1 MSELGWHM
9 MAALV
14 TYLYLGHVAVEAI
27 GSRCHL
33 PRLPRSVYHL
43 ACSRSRCVITLA
55 LQALSS
61 TESSNLQMSRL
72 WGQLYVDVSRVR
84 LDSP

>member
-27 GSRCHL
+27 GSRCHAQCITWPVHGRVVSL
-33 PRLPRSVYHL
+33 PW
-43 ACSRSRCVITLA
+43 RCRRY
-55 LQALSS
+55 LQLS
-61 TESSNLQMSRL
+61 LQMSRL